1 MPIPE
6 NVQYIRLPSPTS
18 ISLKAISEPES
29 LISISPFSVNI
40 MFISVRSIIHPTTSP
55 DCHCLPKDSIPIC
68 QRWAWK
74 RRHLNSRFWIA
85 DSLGFSRALP
95 CLKAIEDIRQLICSK
110 FCVGTNT
117 RSCPANSH
125 LSNCYSFKL
134 KVPFPLCDSIRFLCS
149 ENSDFISPRA
159 ARSLCTCANTR
170 NTSQIAYI

>member
-6 NVQYIRLPSPTS
+6 NVQYIRLPSPIS

-74 RRHLNSRFWIA
+74 RKHFHSRFWIA
-85 DSLGFSRALP
+85 ASLGFSQAHNKILVLP
-95 CLKAIEDIRQLICSK
+95 WSHWRHTPTHLLQVLCLHEHSAWPSQLSSLQLLQLQ
-110 FCVGTNT
+110 TQST
-117 RSCPANSH
+117 
-125 LSNCYSFKL
+125 
-134 KVPFPLCDSIRFLCS
+134 
-149 ENSDFISPRA
+149 ISPG
-159 ARSLCTCANTR
+159 
-170 NTSQIAYI
+170 